1 MKNYEVVWILE
12 EIADL
17 LELAGENPFKAR
29 AYRRAARSLEALDR
43 PIGELVAEGSLREV
57 PGVGEAIAGKI
68 AELVT
73 TGRLAYLERLRAQVP
88 PGLKEMLAIPG
99 VGPRLARLFY
109 EELKIDSIAALEE
122 AARAQRLRELRG
134 VGAKVELNIL
144 QGIQRLRERPARVPL
159 GVVLPIGE
167 EIRAALAGLPGVRR
181 AELAGSARR
190 RRDTVGDLDFLVAAE
205 DAAPVMAFFT
215 RLPVGDEVLAQG
227 EKKASVLHR
236 GGFQMDLRVVRPE
249 EFAPA
254 WLYFTGSKEHNIRLR
269 GLAQEKGYKLNE
281 YGLFALPEEKP
292 VPAESEAD
300 LYRALGLPF
309 IEPELREDRGEIE
322 AARAGALPVLIER
335 RELRGDLHVH
345 SRWSD
350 GTAALKDLKAAA
362 AARGYEYLA
371 ICDHSKSLGIAR
383 GLDVQRL
390 RAQWEEIDALN
401 ARGGVRLL
409 KGVEVDILADGRLDL
424 PDEVLAELDV
434 VVASVH
440 TGLKQEAE
448 QLWRRVEGA
457 LRNPHVDILAHPS
470 GRLLGQREAS
480 ALDLERVIAL
490 AAETGTALE
499 INSFPDR
506 LDLTD
511 LMARRAAEAGV
522 ALVINTD
529 AHAVDQL
536 DYIEYGVAT
545 ARRGWIGARHVLNTL
560 PLTELLA
567 RLERKAQ
574 RR

>member
-1 MKNYEVVWILE
+1 MKNYEVVWVLE

-17 LELAGENPFKAR
+17 LDLAGENPFKAR

-43 PIGELVAEGSLREV
+43 PIEELVAEGSLRDV

-88 PGLKEMLAIPG
+88 PGLKEMLAVPG

-109 EELKIDSIAALEE
+109 ETLKIDNIAALEE

-144 QGIQRLRERPARVPL
+144 QGIQRLRERPARFPL
-159 GVVLPIGE
+159 GTVLPVGE
-167 EIRAALAGLPGVRR
+167 EIKAALGNLPGVRR

-190 RRDTVGDLDFLVAAE
+190 WRDTVGDLDFLVATE
-205 DAAPVMAFFT
+205 DAQAVTSFFT
-215 RLPVGDEVLAQG
+215 CMPVVDEILAQG
-227 EKKASVLHR
+227 EKKCSVLHR

-254 WLYFTGSKEHNIRLR
+254 WLYFTGSKEHNIRLQ

-281 YGLFALPEEKP
+281 YGLFPLSEERLL
-292 VPAESEAD
+292 PAETEAD
-300 LYRALGLPF
+300 LYRALGLSF

-322 AARAGALPVLIER
+322 AARTGTLPVLIQR
-335 RELRGDLHVH
+335 GDVRGDLHVH

-350 GTAALKDLKAAA
+350 GTATLRELKAAA
-362 AARGYEYLA
+362 AARGYQYLA

-383 GLDVQRL
+383 GLDEQRL
-390 RAQWEEIDALN
+390 RAQWQEIDALN
-401 ARGGVRLL
+401 AEGGVYLL

-440 TGLKQEAE
+440 TGLKQGAE

-457 LRNPHVDILAHPS
+457 LQNPHVDILAHPS

-522 ALVINTD
+522 TLVINTD
-529 AHAVDQL
+529 AHAAEQL
-536 DYIEYGVAT
+536 DYIAYGVAT
-545 ARRGWIGARHVLNTL
+545 ARRGWLEARHVLNAL
-560 PLTELLA
+560 PLSELLPRLRKEA
-567 RLERKAQ
+567 RRG
-574 RR
+574 